1 MATRRSP
8 GTVVKHSVLV
18 AGHSTSI
25 SLEEAFWT
33 RLRAVAAERGLTTAE
48 LVAAIDR
55 ERGQANLSSAVRVFL
70 LEAGSAAA
78 V

>member
-1 MATRRSP
+1 MASRRSP

-25 SLEEAFWT
+25 SLEEAFWV
-33 RLRAVAAERGLTTAE
+33 RLRDVAAKRGQTTAE

-55 ERGQANLSSAVRVFL
+55 DRGHANLSSAVRVFL
-70 LEAGSAAA
+70 LEAGTVST